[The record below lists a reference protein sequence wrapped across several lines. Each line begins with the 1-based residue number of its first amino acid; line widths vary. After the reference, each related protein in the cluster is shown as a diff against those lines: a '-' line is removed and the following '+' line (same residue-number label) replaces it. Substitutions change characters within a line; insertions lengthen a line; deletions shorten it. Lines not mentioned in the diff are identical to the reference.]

1 MSRAN
6 TSSQTAKEAA
16 EVFHENGVVYST
28 EPVFGEEALRKIRE
42 MVAKGFDALLEEQL
56 KPRNL
61 TLEDEFDFNEV
72 RHRPGN
78 R

>member
-1 MSRAN
+1 MA
-6 TSSQTAKEAA
+6 
-16 EVFHENGVVYST
+16 
-28 EPVFGEEALRKIRE
+28 
-42 MVAKGFDALLEEQL
+42 AKGFDALFEEKL

-61 TLEDEFDFNEV
+61 TLDDEFDFNEV